1 MCSWEMFKS
10 IEMQKFIENFS
21 PKNIPC
27 SSGGNC
33 EPSLIFFRI
42 TPHKITQ
49 RSIMW
54 YFLEP
59 FQTLYLLNR
68 LNQRWESSMNCKNTI
83 VYVHSNWKVIE
94 NIGEVLPNYCVSIF
108 CLTLHVKSIVLGYC
122 SGLVVSS
129 DHHHFVRILYLEKA
143 KQCDDLDTVS
153 ASIYI
158 ITEE

>member
-1 MCSWEMFKS
+1 
-10 IEMQKFIENFS
+10 
-21 PKNIPC
+21 
-27 SSGGNC
+27 
-33 EPSLIFFRI
+33 
-42 TPHKITQ
+42 
-49 RSIMW
+49 
-54 YFLEP
+54 
-59 FQTLYLLNR
+59 
-68 LNQRWESSMNCKNTI
+68 MNCKNTI

-122 SGLVVSS
+122 PGFVVSS